1 MRKSLSWLI
10 LGCLCL
16 VMTDPALASRTRRYC
31 GDFDAS
37 LRRLANNLNRFDNVL
52 SSDLNGMRSNKI
64 MLEERRR
71 ELLAGRSG
79 QGSDTNRA
87 IEANTQL
94 SLAIGKLDT
103 AMRIC
108 QEAQGEVRNIR
119 ARVPSEIDCDDRKKE
134 IRQSLAFSEDMLNS
148 AEAKMDTVERML
160 DEYRALRNEADR
172 LVAEL
177 GRRYN

>member
-1 MRKSLSWLI
+1 MKKSLFWLI
-10 LGCLCL
+10 FCCLCL

-37 LRRLANNLNRFDNVL
+37 LRRLVMNLNRLDKVL
-52 SSDLNGMRSNKI
+52 SSDLNWMRGNKT

-79 QGSDTNRA
+79 QKSDPSGA
-87 IEANTQL
+87 IAVNTQL
-94 SLAIGKLDT
+94 SLAIGKLET
-103 AMRIC
+103 ALRIC

-119 ARVPSEIDCDDRKKE
+119 ARVPSEIDCDDRKKD
-134 IRQSLAFSEDMLNS
+134 IRRNLNYSEDMLNS
-148 AEAKMDTVERML
+148 AEAKMDTVERMV
-160 DEYRALRNEADR
+160 DEYRSLKNESER

-177 GRRYN
+177 GRRIN